1 MKTNIILISN
11 DDDYGYV
18 NYESSGIKDDVI
30 FEECK
35 KNGVGK
41 HI

>member
-1 MKTNIILISN
+1 MKTYKFKLYN
-11 DDDYGYV
+11 DNDYGYV

-35 KNGVGK
+35 KAGVGK